1 MLSKHD
7 FFVSYFRFHE
17 SAFGQ
22 KRIGVLIFYF
32 GVSVSE
38 KGYWLPRT
46 GNGMDYLFGL
56 QQFEKVGT
64 KVFGILLSRGQQGE
78 SGNRKSESELLPC
91 NASDPQKYKQ
101 YS

>member
-7 FFVSYFRFHE
+7 FFVSYSRFHE

-32 GVSVSE
+32 ALSLQRKGVSVSR

-46 GNGMDYLFGL
+46 GKGVDYLFGL
-56 QQFEKVGT
+56 QQFVKGET
-64 KVFGILLSRGQQGE
+64 EVFGGFAFKMATR
-78 SGNRKSESELLPC
+78 
-91 NASDPQKYKQ
+91 
-101 YS
+101 

>member
-7 FFVSYFRFHE
+7 FFVSYSRFHE

-32 GVSVSE
+32 ALSLQRKGVSVSG

-46 GNGMDYLFGL
+46 GKGMDYLFGL
-56 QQFEKVGT
+56 QQLVKGET
-64 KVFGILLSRGQQGE
+64 KVFGGFAFKRATR
-78 SGNRKSESELLPC
+78 RKR
-91 NASDPQKYKQ
+91 K
-101 YS
+101 